1 MFLLGTMTDTAN
13 CYLKSFFSPL
23 ATSLNVNPGSSQ
35 TVLDR
40 YISRQVLVYRA
51 EGCVT
56 PPSGPLGFPSADRCS
71 CQECGWDAIDSGSQ
85 DPLGDTVVPG
95 QSPVSKDVMESPG
108 SDHPLEALF
117 LSDKNSPSCWS
128 HSFLL
133 LTAMLTTEGQGIVLF
148 LIYEVIILAACQQM

>member
-13 CYLKSFFSPL
+13 CYLKSFFPPL

-40 YISRQVLVYRA
+40 CISRQVLVYRA

-56 PPSGPLGFPSADRCS
+56 PPSGPLGFPSADWHS

-85 DPLGDTVVPG
+85 GPPDDRVVPG
-95 QSPVSKDVMESPG
+95 QSPVSRTSWNRP
-108 SDHPLEALF
+108 ALNILLRLCSYQTKTAPPAEVTAF
-117 LSDKNSPSCWS
+117 CCSQLC
-128 HSFLL
+128 LL
-133 LTAMLTTEGQGIVLF
+133 LRGREGRGLYCSWF
-148 LIYEVIILAACQQM
+148 MRSLY